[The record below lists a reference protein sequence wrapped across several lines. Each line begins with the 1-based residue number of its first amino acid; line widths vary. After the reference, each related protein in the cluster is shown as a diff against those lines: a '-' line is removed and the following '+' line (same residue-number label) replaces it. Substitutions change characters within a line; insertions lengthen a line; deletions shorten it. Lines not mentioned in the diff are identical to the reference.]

1 MRPANASLES
11 SLRGVRFA
19 VRSELSTASRP
30 TQWRTLLN
38 FTMAEVVLDANVIV
52 ALLYADDS
60 QHQRAVDL
68 TERLEAEGHS
78 LVLVDFLLFEAL
90 SVLCRRAAQ
99 RKTAPPDLAA
109 AIATMRNWF
118 DGGEVRFLA
127 HEWERLAAS
136 VLDIV
141 TDSAGLLN
149 ANDALLVALQHEGA
163 IDTLATFDR
172 QFENVAELDL
182 TS

>member
-1 MRPANASLES
+1 
-11 SLRGVRFA
+11 
-19 VRSELSTASRP
+19 
-30 TQWRTLLN
+30 
-38 FTMAEVVLDANVIV
+38 MAEIVLDANVIV

-60 QHQRAVDL
+60 QHQRAVQL

-78 LVLVDFLLFEAL
+78 LVLIDLLVFEAL

-99 RKTAPPDLAA
+99 RKTAPPNLAA
-109 AIATMRNWF
+109 AVQTMRRWLEA
-118 DGGEVRFLA
+118 GEVRFLA
-127 HEWERLAAS
+127 HEGERLAGS

-141 TDSAGLLN
+141 IETAGSLN
-149 ANDALLVALQHEGA
+149 ANDALLVALQRERL

-172 QFENVAELDL
+172 GFDRVADFSL